1 MKMKLNCL
9 CALDYG
15 TKYCG
20 VAYTPNGANVF
31 PLAVLK
37 HDELETCLLKIIT
50 EKEIEG
56 FVIGLP
62 LSTNGQ
68 ENELCVK
75 ARQLGRRIKRQFD
88 LPIDFVDERFSSKSS
103 VTIPTK
109 ERIDDRAAAQILE
122 YYLAQY

>member
-1 MKMKLNCL
+1 MKLKCL

-20 VAYTPNGANVF
+20 VAYTPNGENVF
-31 PLAVLK
+31 PLAVLN
-37 HDELETCLLKIIT
+37 HDEIETYLIAAIA
-50 EKEIEG
+50 EKNIEG

-68 ENELCVK
+68 ENQLCAK
-75 ARQLGRRIKRQFD
+75 ARQFARRIKRQFD
-88 LPIDFVDERFSSKSS
+88 LPIDFVDERFSSKSA
-103 VTIPTK
+103 VTAPTK
-109 ERIDDRAAAQILE
+109 SRIDDRAAAQILE